1 MAGWLLNTS
10 IREGGVAF
18 FKNTQQSTTYTQ
30 QSTTYIWEAKL
41 LTKRSLT
48 KVWELASQN
57 YCNRCGLVIFILFPS
72 PRGGGGG
79 EGEGLLHHNT
89 YTGLGHLF

>member
-41 LTKRSLT
+41 L
-48 KVWELASQN
+48 
-57 YCNRCGLVIFILFPS
+57 
-72 PRGGGGG
+72 
-79 EGEGLLHHNT
+79 
-89 YTGLGHLF
+89 